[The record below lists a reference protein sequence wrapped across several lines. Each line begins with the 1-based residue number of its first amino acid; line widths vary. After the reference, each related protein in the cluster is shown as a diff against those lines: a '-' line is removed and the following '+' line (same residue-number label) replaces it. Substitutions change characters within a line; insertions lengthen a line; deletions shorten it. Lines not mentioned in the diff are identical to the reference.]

1 MIVKNILILGSDSDL
16 AKNLFKNINK
26 SKNKIY
32 RINKKKINFLNND
45 CKKKLFFC
53 LKKIKPNIIINCVGF
68 FDTNSGNYNKI
79 LQINIYPFWLLI
91 KYFFLNKNSK
101 VKIMTIGS
109 SSFNKPRKNYILYAA
124 AKTAINNIYLSAKE
138 LFKDTNI
145 KFHIINPPSMKTKMR
160 KKVIKLLNL
169 NYNLP
174 SALDVEIISRKIIK
188 IMKI

>member
-16 AKNLFKNINK
+16 AKNLFKNIDK

-32 RINKKKINFLNND
+32 RINKKKINFLNDD
-45 CKKKLFFC
+45 CKKKFFFC
-53 LKKIKPNIIINCVGF
+53 LKKIKPNIIINCVGY
-68 FDTNSGNYNKI
+68 FDTNRGNFNKI
-79 LQINIYPFWLLI
+79 LKINIYPLWLLI

-138 LFKDTNI
+138 LFGNTNI
-145 KFHIINPPSMKTKMR
+145 KFYIINPSSMKTKMR